1 MTAVI
6 AGIVALLMILGGTIP
21 NLTNSKIENSIKQ
34 TFNNPEKVNVR
45 VYSTPSY
52 KVINGHFDRIEIN
65 VEKPKISNIEFDNI
79 KIITSPLSIDF
90 NKMSNENTIKSIQNA
105 ELETLLVISPEN
117 IEKAIDLNTLT
128 NKANNFLSNF
138 ELPIPIV
145 SGQVSIDKLN
155 LSFKDNKPN
164 ISGNF
169 IAMGG
174 FVTAPF
180 NLSGELK
187 LTNQNT
193 IELSKPQMTLFDEP
207 LIMEQMG
214 DLIKFI
220 NPIIDFNKIGDNN
233 LKINLKRMYFK
244 NNKLR
249 MIGFININNQ

>member
-1 MTAVI
+1 M
-6 AGIVALLMILGGTIP
+6 
-21 NLTNSKIENSIKQ
+21 
-34 TFNNPEKVNVR
+34 
-45 VYSTPSY
+45 
-52 KVINGHFDRIEIN
+52 
-65 VEKPKISNIEFDNI
+65 
-79 KIITSPLSIDF
+79 ITSPLSIDF
-90 NKMSNENTIKSIQNA
+90 NKMNNENTIKSIQNA
-105 ELETLLVISPEN
+105 ELETLLIISPEN
-117 IEKAIDLNTLT
+117 IEKAIDLTTLT

-138 ELPIPIV
+138 ELPVPII

-155 LSFKDNKPN
+155 LSFKDNKPT
-164 ISGNF
+164 IYGNF

-174 FVTAPF
+174 LVTAPF
-180 NLSGELK
+180 TLSGELK

-244 NNKLR
+244 DNKLR